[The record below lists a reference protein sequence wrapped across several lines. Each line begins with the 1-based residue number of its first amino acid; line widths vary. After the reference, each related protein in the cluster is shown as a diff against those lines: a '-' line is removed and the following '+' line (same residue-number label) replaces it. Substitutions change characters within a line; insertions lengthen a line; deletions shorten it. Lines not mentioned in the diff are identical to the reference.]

1 MVLLTKM
8 KINQTE
14 KTFIVVFIVG
24 TGVFFY
30 YFFILPPTPVYYDNS
45 SMVPVPRDAEYL
57 DDGRIIIGYS
67 RPSAVIVAPVAVT
80 FYFFMILVTDGG
92 RIRLREIIDFGDG
105 FTKLKQE
112 CKNKIKEGKDQY
124 QEWKKNKRV

>member
-1 MVLLTKM
+1 MVLLRKM
-8 KINQTE
+8 KLNQTE

-30 YFFILPPTPVYYDNS
+30 YFFILPPTPIYWDGKPENIVPYDA
-45 SMVPVPRDAEYL
+45 VYL
-57 DDGRIIIGYS
+57 DDGRIIVGYE

-92 RIRLREIIDFGDG
+92 RIRLREIIDVGGGIRDF
-105 FTKLKQE
+105 KKSYKE
-112 CKNKIKEGKDQY
+112 KIREGKK
-124 QEWKKNKRV
+124 EHRKWKKK